1 MVVSF
6 ENNFNKTPKQ
16 TAEDV
21 IELSPDDLI
30 MEDEPS
36 AAKVEDDS
44 SYSLDALIDKSRSL
58 RNFTPAVEPKIS
70 PVEKPKIK
78 PAAEYI
84 ESLEE
89 GDYEIVENLP
99 DADPKLV
106 NKYDQHLKNGGVQ
119 YEDKHELSAIGEKM
133 ETWGPS
139 AELSAMSHV
148 YSLYDQKER
157 PNMDKCEDTVA
168 FNRNANMIA
177 LGDGMGGVGKGDFAA
192 KAFKKGM
199 EDIDLGDFSGK
210 SDDEIK
216 NIVFEKFKQV
226 ADGVKESGGQIT
238 CSALKFFKAEDGK
251 NKAVVVNVADSAIV
265 RLGKNG
271 KFEVL
276 GEPASQWDVMMKQ
289 DNINIVDNPES
300 FAVYL
305 RMNSF
310 GKYPVPDL
318 DKYLQKLVTAIP
330 QSEAWRTKFD
340 FHAVMNFVS
349 NDPDISDEI
358 RKNIIGLF
366 KNVNRK
372 TPGHFGDD
380 IDDARSRV
388 LGFHLDHI
396 KIVDVAEGDQFML
409 GSDGLFDNLD
419 NDQIEAVME
428 SCDFS
433 TPEGQAQ
440 AAEYIKNNVNKK
452 IYVKPDD
459 VSYAAV
465 KFKG

>member
-70 PVEKPKIK
+70 PVEKPKVK

-148 YSLYDQKER
+148 YSLYDQAER

-168 FNRNANMIA
+168 FNRKANMVA
-177 LGDGMGGVGKGDFAA
+177 LGDGMGGMGDGEKAA
-192 KAFKKGM
+192 KVFKSGM
-199 EDIDLGDFSGK
+199 ENLDFGDLSGK
-210 SDDEIK
+210 TEAEIK
-216 NIVFEKFKQV
+216 NMVFEQFKQV
-226 ADGVKESGGQIT
+226 ADSIAEGKIT
-238 CSALKFFKAEDGK
+238 CSSVKFYKDAEGK
-251 NKAVVVNVADSAIV
+251 NKAVIVNVGDSGIV
-265 RLGKNG
+265 RLGANG
-271 KFEVL
+271 KFEEL
-276 GEPASQWDVMMKQ
+276 GEADSSWNMI
-289 DNINIVDNPES
+289 NREYGNIVDSPDTWATVLNGMRGNRPGVPDMEDYLKKLQAQS
-300 FAVYL
+300 FA
-305 RMNSF
+305 
-310 GKYPVPDL
+310 GDL
-318 DKYLQKLVTAIP
+318 K
-330 QSEAWRTKFD
+330 EKFD
-340 FHAVMNFVS
+340 FHTVMNFVVADTS
-349 NDPDISDEI
+349 IDDIK
-358 RKNIIGLF
+358 RRNILNLF
-366 KNVNRK
+366 KNINRQTTSEFSQI
-372 TPGHFGDD
+372 TP
-380 IDDARSRV
+380 
-388 LGFHLDHI
+388 DHI
-396 KIVDVAEGDQFML
+396 KIIDVAEGDQFML

-419 NDQIEAVME
+419 NNQIKDVME
-428 SCDFS
+428 NCDFS
-433 TPEGQAQ
+433 TPEGQAK